1 MGISTLKQKRA
12 YLYAAVAVLFW
23 STIASAFKI
32 SLRYLDVLPLLF
44 YSSIVST
51 VVLFTYLLFAKK
63 LSLLKTLSRED
74 YLRSCVLGFLNPF
87 LYYVMVLNAY
97 AILRAQEAV
106 TINFVWPIV
115 LVLLSIPLLR
125 QQIKLR
131 SISAITISFFGV
143 FIIAT
148 HGDILGFTFTSPSGV
163 SLALGSTVIWA
174 LFWIYNTRDKRDE
187 AVRLFLNFM
196 FGSVFVFLSMLLF
209 AKIEMPNLTGILG
222 AVYIGLFEMG
232 ITFLVWL
239 KALRLSKTTAR
250 VASLVYLAPFLSL
263 VVIPFAIGERILSST
278 IIGLVFIVGGIVLQK
293 LWG

>member
-1 MGISTLKQKRA
+1 VRA
-12 YLYAAVAVLFW
+12 YLCASVAVVFW
-23 STIASAFKI
+23 ATIASAFKI

-44 YSSIVST
+44 YSSVVST
-51 VVLFTYLLFAKK
+51 IALFTYLLFAKK
-63 LSLLKTLSRED
+63 LSLLKILSRED
-74 YLRSCVLGFLNPF
+74 YLRSCALGFLNPF
-87 LYYVMVLNAY
+87 LYYVVVLNAY

-125 QQIKLR
+125 QRIKPR
-131 SISAITISFFGV
+131 SVFAIAISFLGV

-148 HGDILGFTFTSPSGV
+148 RGDIWGFTFTSPFGV
-163 SLALGSTVIWA
+163 SLALGSTIIWA

-196 FGSVFVFLSMLLF
+196 FGSVFVFLSMLF
-209 AKIEMPNLTGILG
+209 FGKTKMPNVRGILG

-232 ITFLVWL
+232 VTFLVWL
-239 KALRLSKTTAR
+239 KALRLSKTTAH

-263 VVIPFAIGERILSST
+263 VVIPFAIGERIFAST
-278 IIGLVFIVGGIVLQK
+278 IIGLAFIVGGIILQK